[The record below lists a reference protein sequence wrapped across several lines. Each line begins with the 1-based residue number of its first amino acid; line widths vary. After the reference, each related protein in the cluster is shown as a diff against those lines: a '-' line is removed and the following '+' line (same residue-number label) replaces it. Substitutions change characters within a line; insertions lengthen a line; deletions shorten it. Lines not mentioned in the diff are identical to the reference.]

1 MTSHTAV
8 MPYEVSFTKRVPV
21 LDREDYIND
30 CCVGG
35 DAVRDRLLPAVQ
47 ARYGDVDTNQEDWGW
62 FIWLRQ
68 GDVSLAIDIFTDDPD
83 EGAFRIH
90 LTSRTK
96 RLLLFDQIVDTP
108 ELEGLRSLVVAD
120 LAEWVGRAVQV
131 APISADPEGA

>member
-1 MTSHTAV
+1 

-131 APISADPEGA
+131 APISADPEGG

>member
-1 MTSHTAV
+1 

-131 APISADPEGA
+131 APISADPEEG

>member
-1 MTSHTAV
+1 

-47 ARYGDVDTNQEDWGW
+47 ARYGEVDTNQEDWGW

>member
-1 MTSHTAV
+1 

-21 LDREDYIND
+21 LDREDYINE

-35 DAVRDRLLPAVQ
+35 DAVRDRLLPVVQ

-108 ELEGLRSLVVAD
+108 ELEELRSLVVAD
-120 LAEWVGRAVQV
+120 VTEWVGRAVQV
-131 APISADPEGA
+131 GPISADPEGA

>member
-1 MTSHTAV
+1 

-21 LDREDYIND
+21 LDREDYINE

-35 DAVRDRLLPAVQ
+35 DAVRDRLLPVVQ

-68 GDVSLAIDIFTDDPD
+68 GDVSLSIDIFTDDPD

-108 ELEGLRSLVVAD
+108 ELEELRSLVVAD
-120 LAEWVGRAVQV
+120 VAEWVGRAVQV
-131 APISADPEGA
+131 APISADPGET

>member
-1 MTSHTAV
+1 

-21 LDREDYIND
+21 LDREDYINE

-35 DAVRDRLLPAVQ
+35 DAVRDRLLPVVQ

-83 EGAFRIH
+83 EGAFRLH

-108 ELEGLRSLVVAD
+108 ELEELRSLVVAD

-131 APISADPEGA
+131 APISTDPEGA